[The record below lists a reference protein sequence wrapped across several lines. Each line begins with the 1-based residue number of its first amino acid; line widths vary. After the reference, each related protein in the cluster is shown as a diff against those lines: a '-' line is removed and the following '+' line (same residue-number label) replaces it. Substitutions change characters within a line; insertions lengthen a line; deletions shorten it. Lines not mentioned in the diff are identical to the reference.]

1 MTQAEIV
8 EKYRNRGLEGDDI
21 YKGIIESSQR
31 SRQSVNDK
39 LGIDNNKENN
49 TE

>member
-1 MTQAEIV
+1 MTWAEIV

-21 YKGIIESSQR
+21 YKEIIVSSQR
-31 SRQSVNDK
+31 SRLSVNDK
-39 LGIDNNKENN
+39 LSIDNKENN